1 MHAWFTRSRIISVLV
16 LLLFLAAVALL
27 LNRSK
32 TRPVRIPIL
41 MYHKIGNAEDSPW
54 WVATRDFEN
63 HLKGLRAEGYRSILP
78 SDLVAHM
85 RWGWPLPTKPVIIT
99 FDDGY
104 LNILENAEPLLKQTG
119 FRGVCYLITGRVG
132 DSPLT
137 RTAYEG
143 IPTLTWPEVRA
154 MQARGSVVFGG
165 HSRSHANLRALADPR
180 DEIVGC
186 YRDLRKRGGF
196 APEGFCYPYGQYGE
210 ATLACVSRSRF
221 TTAVTC
227 EDGIATTGRTNLLE
241 LPRVSVMGGWHRFHA
256 ERVDAVDKTVSVR
269 VSKEGRGLEAHPR
282 LAWTDAKGKR
292 NGDWLAPIQMSAI
305 PVLLKWKHDDARTG
319 LDPELELWDN
329 FHVVRYWCQPLSAL
343 SVGRRE

>member
-1 MHAWFTRSRIISVLV
+1 MNAWLTRSRLIPVLV
-16 LLLFLAAVALL
+16 LMLILVAVFLLREKARIVPI
-27 LNRSK
+27 
-32 TRPVRIPIL
+32 PVL
-41 MYHKIGNAEDSPW
+41 MYHKIGDTEDSPW
-54 WVATRDFEN
+54 WVTSRDFEN
-63 HLKGLRAEGYRSILP
+63 HLKGLRSRGYTSIRP
-78 SDLVAHM
+78 SDLAANR
-85 RWGWPLPTKPVIIT
+85 RWGWPLPAKPVIIT

-104 LNILENAEPLLKQTG
+104 LNILETAEPLLKQYG
-119 FRGVCYLITGRVG
+119 FQGVCYLITGQVSE
-132 DSPLT
+132 SPRT
-137 RTAYEG
+137 RKTFEG
-143 IPTLTWPEVRA
+143 TPILSWPEVCA

-196 APEGFCYPYGQYGE
+196 TPEGFCYPYGQYGE

-227 EDGIATTGRTNLLE
+227 EDGIATTGRACKLLE

-256 ERVDAVDKTVSVR
+256 ERVDAVDKVVSVR
-269 VSKEGRGLEAHPR
+269 VSKEGRDLEAHPR
-282 LAWTDAKGKR
+282 LAWTDATGKR
-292 NGDWLAPIQMSAI
+292 KGDWLAPIRVSAI
-305 PVLLKWKHDDARTG
+305 PVILNWKHDDERAG

-329 FHVVRYWCQPLSAL
+329 FQVVRYWCQPLSAL